1 MAKIYRKK
9 VAKGG
14 ENRMLNS
21 AAIHRNVRERSD
33 AASVFERVLKC
44 LIFVA
49 GPAVVYLLGGWI
61 IGLPFLR

>member
-1 MAKIYRKK
+1 
-9 VAKGG
+9 
-14 ENRMLNS
+14 MLNS